1 MLSLLLALTAL
12 PQEPPPFD
20 NPRVTPIVLVARKA
34 APAVVYIEA
43 ERQKAMLDF
52 FGRRHVEWDTVGG
65 SGVVVDKSGYIVTNH
80 HVTADARKLVVT
92 LFEEGAAPRRYPAS
106 LISSAPHDDLALL
119 KIEAEHDLAVIFRGT
134 SSDLMLGETVVAI
147 GNPLGQTKTV
157 SAGIISGLNRDLD
170 VPLAQPP
177 LKFKGLIQTDAA
189 INPGN
194 SGGPL
199 LNIEGQM
206 IGINTA
212 IREGAENMGFAIP
225 VDRVEEVLRDLLSPS
240 ASRAWFGF
248 DVDDKSTLC
257 VNELVPGSPAALAGM
272 ELGYRLLAI
281 NDTPIKDGEG
291 YRLNRLPLAPNQEA
305 KFTLAGPKGDRNYV
319 VTGWD
324 RARGTIFAR
333 LGMEVSPWRPGREI
347 YLRIGDVAQEGPA
360 QKLGLRSGDVID
372 ALRIA
377 GQPSSV
383 RPNSQAEL
391 ADLLTELPPRAEIEI
406 DVLRDENGDQR
417 IDLRTEVLRGVLVL
431 R

>member
-43 ERQKAMLDF
+43 ERPKTVTNVFARGQNQ
-52 FGRRHVEWDTVGG
+52 WDTVGG
-65 SGVVVDKSGYIVTNH
+65 SGVVVEKSGYIVTNH
-80 HVTADARKLVVT
+80 HVTADARRMYVT
-92 LFEEGAAPRRYPAS
+92 LFEEGQEPRKYPAK
-106 LISSAPHDDLALL
+106 LISSAPQDDLALL
-119 KIEAEHDLAVIFRGT
+119 KIEAEHELAVILRGT

-157 SAGIISGLNRDLD
+157 SAGIISGLNRDLE
-170 VPLAQPP
+170 VPFTQPP

-225 VDRVEEVLRDLLSPS
+225 VDRVEEVLRDLMLPS

-248 DVDDKSTLC
+248 EVDDKSTLC

-291 YRLNRLPLAPNQEA
+291 YRLNRLPLAPNQPA
-305 KFTLAGPKGDRNYV
+305 KFTLAGPKGDREYV

-333 LGMEVSPWRPGREI
+333 LGMGVSEFRSGWDL
-347 YLRIGDVAQEGPA
+347 YMRISDVAKEGPA
-360 QKLGLRSGDVID
+360 QTLGLRAGDVID

-377 GQPSSV
+377 GQRASV
-383 RPNSQAEL
+383 RPDTQAEL
-391 ADLLTELPPRAEIEI
+391 ADLLAALPPRTEIEI

>member
-12 PQEPPPFD
+12 PQETPPFD

-43 ERQKAMLDF
+43 ERPKAVLDV
-52 FGRRHVEWDTVGG
+52 FGRRHAQWDTVGG
-65 SGVVVDKSGYIVTNH
+65 SGVVVEKSGYIVTNH
-80 HVTADARKLVVT
+80 HVTDQARNLYVT
-92 LFEEGAAPRRYPAS
+92 LFEEGAAPRRYPAK
-106 LISSAPHDDLALL
+106 LISSAPSDDLALL
-119 KIEAEHDLAVIFRGT
+119 KIEAEHELAVILRGT

-170 VPLAQPP
+170 VPFTQPP

-225 VDRVEEVLRDLLSPS
+225 VDRVEEVLRDLMLPS

-248 DVDDKSTLC
+248 EVDDKSTLC
-257 VNELVPGSPAALAGM
+257 VNEIVPGSPAALAGM

-281 NDTPIKDGEG
+281 NGVRIKDGEE
-291 YRLNRLPLAPNQEA
+291 YRLHRLPLAPNQPA
-305 KFTLAGPKGDRNYV
+305 TFTLAGPKGDREYV
-319 VTGWD
+319 VSGWD

-333 LGMEVSPWRPGREI
+333 LGMGVSEFR
-347 YLRIGDVAQEGPA
+347 YLYVRVSDVAQEGPA
-360 QKLGLRSGDVID
+360 QKLGLRAGDVID

-377 GQPSSV
+377 GHPTSV
-383 RPNSQAEL
+383 RPRTQAEL
-391 ADLLTELPPRAEIEI
+391 ADLLAALPSGAEMEL

>member
-80 HVTADARKLVVT
+80 HVTADARKLFVT
-92 LFEEGAAPRRYPAS
+92 LFEEGEAPRRYPAS

-119 KIEAEHDLAVIFRGT
+119 KIETEHELAVILRGT

-248 DVDDKSTLC
+248 EVDDNATLC

-281 NDTPIKDGEG
+281 NGARIKDGAE
-291 YRLNRLPLAPNQEA
+291 YRLHRLPLAPNQTA
-305 KFTLAGPKGDRNYV
+305 TFTLAGPKGDREYV

-324 RARGTIFAR
+324 RARGAIFAR
-333 LGMEVSPWRPGREI
+333 LGMEVSPSRDGWDI
-347 YLRIGDVAQEGPA
+347 YLRLTEVAREGPA
-360 QKLGLRSGDVID
+360 QALGLRAGDVID

-377 GQPSSV
+377 GQRASV
-383 RPNSQAEL
+383 RPRTQADL
-391 ADLLTELPPRAEIEI
+391 ADLLAALPPRTEIEI

>member
-12 PQEPPPFD
+12 PQETPPFD

-43 ERQKAMLDF
+43 ERPKAVLDV
-52 FGRRHVEWDTVGG
+52 FGRRHAQWDTVGG
-65 SGVVVDKSGYIVTNH
+65 SGVVVEKSGYIVTNH
-80 HVTADARKLVVT
+80 HVTDQARNLYVT
-92 LFEEGAAPRRYPAS
+92 LFEEGAAPRRYPAK
-106 LISSAPHDDLALL
+106 LISSAPSDDLALL
-119 KIEAEHDLAVIFRGT
+119 KIETEHELAVILRGT

-157 SAGIISGLNRDLD
+157 SAGIISGLDRDLD
-170 VPLAQPP
+170 VPFAQPP

-248 DVDDKSTLC
+248 EVDDSSTLC
-257 VNELVPGSPAALAGM
+257 VNEIVPGSPAALAGM

-281 NDTPIKDGEG
+281 NGTRIKDGEE
-291 YRLNRLPLAPNQEA
+291 YRLNRLPLAPNQAA
-305 KFTLAGPKGDRNYV
+305 KFTLAGPKGDRDYV

-333 LGMEVSPWRPGREI
+333 LGMGVSVSRAGFDI
-347 YLRIGDVAQEGPA
+347 YLRLSEVAQEGPA
-360 QKLGLRSGDVID
+360 QKLGLRAGDVID

-377 GQPSSV
+377 GHPTSV
-383 RPNSQAEL
+383 RPRTQAEL
-391 ADLLTELPPRAEIEI
+391 ADLLAALPPRTEIEI

>member
-12 PQEPPPFD
+12 PQDTPRFD

-43 ERQKAMLDF
+43 ERPKAVFDV
-52 FGRRHVEWDTVGG
+52 FGRSSRWETVGG

-80 HVTADARKLVVT
+80 HVTDQARKLFVT

-106 LISSAPHDDLALL
+106 LISSAPLDDLVLL
-119 KIEAEHDLAVIFRGT
+119 KIEPEHELAVILRGT

-225 VDRVEEVLRDLLSPS
+225 VDRVEVVLRDLLSPS

-248 DVDDKSTLC
+248 EVDDKSTLC
-257 VNELVPGSPAALAGM
+257 VNELVADSPAALAGM

-281 NDTPIKDGEG
+281 NGTRIKDGED
-291 YRLNRLPLAPNQEA
+291 YRLHRLPLAPNQTA
-305 KFTLAGPKGDRNYV
+305 TFTLAGPKGDREYV
-319 VTGWD
+319 VAGWD

-333 LGMEVSPWRPGREI
+333 LGMGVSQVNSGWDV
-347 YLRIGDVAQEGPA
+347 YLRISDVAKEGPA
-360 QKLGLRSGDVID
+360 QVLGLRGGDVID
-372 ALRIA
+372 AMRIS
-377 GQPSSV
+377 GQRASI
-383 RPNSQAEL
+383 RPRTQMEF
-391 ADLLTELPPRAEIEI
+391 ADLLSALPPRAEMEI